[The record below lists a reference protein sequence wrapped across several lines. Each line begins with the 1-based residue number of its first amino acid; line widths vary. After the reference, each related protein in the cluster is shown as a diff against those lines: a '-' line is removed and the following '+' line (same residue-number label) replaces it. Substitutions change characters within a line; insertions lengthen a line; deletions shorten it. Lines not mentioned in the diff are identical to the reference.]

1 MKDIVDVLIADY
13 HKYDDHDAFIEDF
26 HKVSSFRQ
34 NKINECVY
42 PKDKYLSLMSEIL
55 LKELLVKYGIN
66 YDDLYYQDNKPVI
79 KDDKAYVSITHSGE
93 YCAVVISSN
102 KVAIYIQ
109 KNVDRDVHKIIN
121 YYFTEDEK
129 RIINKSNNK
138 DITFFEIWCK
148 KECLVKCEKS
158 EDMIFKILDIID
170 DYTCVIYQN
179 KHLDILVD
187 IKK

>member
-26 HKVSSFRQ
+26 HKVSSLRQ

-42 PKDKYLSLMSEIL
+42 PKDKYLSLTSEIL

-102 KVAIYIQ
+102 KVAIDIQ

-138 DITFFEIWCK
+138 TLPFLKYGVK
-148 KECLVKCEKS
+148 KSV
-158 EDMIFKILDIID
+158 
-170 DYTCVIYQN
+170 
-179 KHLDILVD
+179 
-187 IKK
+187 